1 MTYEEAIAYIDEIN
15 SKKGSVYGLERVREL
30 ELRMGHPC
38 ADLKIVHVTGTNGK
52 GSFCTFLAEILKAA
66 GYMVGRFISPTI
78 LDYRE
83 RIQNDGC
90 WISKNQVADYMT
102 RIQKVCD
109 EMMQEGFEQPTA
121 FEIETVMAF
130 LYFKEIHSDIV
141 LLEVGM
147 GGRGDSTNI
156 IPAPVLSVITSISLD
171 HTALLGHTL
180 AEIAEEKSGII
191 KGNPALIYAQ
201 EPEVMSVVQKQCEK
215 TGSPLIVVD
224 FSKANVH
231 TQTVDGQIFD
241 FENLKGLNM
250 KMLGA
255 YQIYN
260 ACAAVKAAK
269 VLENLLTDEAQLE
282 KLQNRANSNNN
293 LNKENQSVGIHQTSD
308 KNFKIT
314 KHLTEDAIRIGLL
327 NARWPGR
334 FELINTKPMVV
345 VDGAHN
351 PAGAKSL
358 ARSLEI
364 FFGHRRKILI
374 AGIFADK
381 NYQEMLSVMSEVSDT
396 IIVHRPRNARGL
408 DAKMHAVT
416 AQKYFRNVTI
426 CDSLSDAVDKARWQ
440 IRQSDDVIVSFGS
453 LSTVKELYDIM

>member
-1 MTYEEAIAYIDEIN
+1 
-15 SKKGSVYGLERVREL
+15 
-30 ELRMGHPC
+30 
-38 ADLKIVHVTGTNGK
+38 
-52 GSFCTFLAEILKAA
+52 
-66 GYMVGRFISPTI
+66 
-78 LDYRE
+78 
-83 RIQNDGC
+83 
-90 WISKNQVADYMT
+90 
-102 RIQKVCD
+102 
-109 EMMQEGFEQPTA
+109 MMQEGFEQPTA

-130 LYFKEIHSDIV
+130 LYFKEMHSDIV

-171 HTALLGHTL
+171 HTAFLGHTL

-215 TGSPLIVVD
+215 TGSPLTVVD

-260 ACAAVKAAK
+260 ACAAVKAAE
-269 VLENLLTDEAQLE
+269 VLENL
-282 KLQNRANSNNN
+282 
-293 LNKENQSVGIHQTSD
+293 I
-308 KNFKIT
+308 
-314 KHLTEDAIRIGLL
+314 TEDAVYTGLL

-334 FELINTKPMVV
+334 FELISTEPTVV

-364 FFGHRRKILI
+364 FFEQRRKILI

-408 DAKMHAVT
+408 DAKMLAVT

-426 CDSLSDAVDKARWQ
+426 CDSLLDAVHKAIRQ
-440 IRQSDDVIVSFGS
+440 IRQPDDVIVSFGS

>member
-15 SKKGSVYGLERVREL
+15 NKKGSVYGLERVREL
-30 ELRMGHPC
+30 EFRMGHPC

-52 GSFCTFLAEILKAA
+52 GSFCAFLAEILKAA

-102 RIQKVCD
+102 RIRKVCD

-130 LYFKEIHSDIV
+130 LYFKEMHSDIV

-171 HTALLGHTL
+171 HTAFLGHTL

-215 TGSPLIVVD
+215 TGSPLTVVD

-260 ACAAVKAAK
+260 ACAAVKAAE
-269 VLENLLTDEAQLE
+269 VLENL
-282 KLQNRANSNNN
+282 
-293 LNKENQSVGIHQTSD
+293 I
-308 KNFKIT
+308 
-314 KHLTEDAIRIGLL
+314 TEDAVYTGLL

-334 FELINTKPMVV
+334 FELISTEPTVV

-364 FFGHRRKILI
+364 FFEQRRKILI

-408 DAKMHAVT
+408 DAKMLAVT

-426 CDSLSDAVDKARWQ
+426 CDSLLDAVHKAIRQ
-440 IRQSDDVIVSFGS
+440 IRQPDDVIVSFGS

>member
-15 SKKGSVYGLERVREL
+15 NKKGSVYGLERVREL

-102 RIQKVCD
+102 RIRKVCD

-130 LYFKEIHSDIV
+130 LYFKEMCSDIV

-147 GGRGDSTNI
+147 GGLGDSTNI

-171 HTALLGHTL
+171 HTAFLGHTL

-201 EPEVMSVVQKQCEK
+201 EPEVMDVVQKQCEK
-215 TGSPLIVVD
+215 TGSPLTVVD
-224 FSKANVH
+224 FSKANVQ

-260 ACAAVKAAK
+260 ACAAVKAAE
-269 VLENLLTDEAQLE
+269 VLEIL
-282 KLQNRANSNNN
+282 
-293 LNKENQSVGIHQTSD
+293 I
-308 KNFKIT
+308 
-314 KHLTEDAIRIGLL
+314 TEDVVYTGLL

-334 FELINTKPMVV
+334 FELISTEPTIV

-364 FFGHRRKILI
+364 FFEHRRKILI

-408 DAKMHAVT
+408 DAKMLAVT

-426 CDSLSDAVDKARWQ
+426 CDSLSDAVDKA
-440 IRQSDDVIVSFGS
+440 IRQIHQPDDVIVSFGS

>member
-15 SKKGSVYGLERVREL
+15 NKKGSVYGLERVREL
-30 ELRMGHPC
+30 EFRMGHPC

-102 RIQKVCD
+102 RIRKVCD

-130 LYFKEIHSDIV
+130 LYFKEMCSDIV

-147 GGRGDSTNI
+147 GGLGDSTNI

-171 HTALLGHTL
+171 HTAFLGHTL

-201 EPEVMSVVQKQCEK
+201 EPEVMDVVQKQCEK
-215 TGSPLIVVD
+215 TGSPLTVVD
-224 FSKANVH
+224 FSKANVQ

-260 ACAAVKAAK
+260 ACAAVKAAE
-269 VLENLLTDEAQLE
+269 VLEIL
-282 KLQNRANSNNN
+282 
-293 LNKENQSVGIHQTSD
+293 
-308 KNFKIT
+308 
-314 KHLTEDAIRIGLL
+314 LTEDAVYTGLL

-334 FELINTKPMVV
+334 FELISTEPTVV

-364 FFGHRRKILI
+364 FFEHRRKILI

-408 DAKMHAVT
+408 DAKMLAVT

-426 CDSLSDAVDKARWQ
+426 CDSLSDAVDKARRQ
-440 IRQSDDVIVSFGS
+440 IRQPDDVIVSFGS

>member
-30 ELRMGHPC
+30 EFRMGHPC

-102 RIQKVCD
+102 RIRKVCD

-130 LYFKEIHSDIV
+130 LYFKEMHSDIV

-171 HTALLGHTL
+171 HTAFLGHTL

-215 TGSPLIVVD
+215 TGSPLTVVD

-260 ACAAVKAAK
+260 ACAAVKAAE
-269 VLENLLTDEAQLE
+269 VLEN
-282 KLQNRANSNNN
+282 
-293 LNKENQSVGIHQTSD
+293 I
-308 KNFKIT
+308 I
-314 KHLTEDAIRIGLL
+314 TEDAVYTGLL

-334 FELINTKPMVV
+334 FELISTKPTVV

-364 FFGHRRKILI
+364 FFEQRRKILI

-408 DAKMHAVT
+408 DAKMLAVT

-426 CDSLSDAVDKARWQ
+426 CDSLLDAVDKAIRQ
-440 IRQSDDVIVSFGS
+440 IRQPDDVIVSFGS

>member
-15 SKKGSVYGLERVREL
+15 NKKGSVYGLERVREL
-30 ELRMGHPC
+30 EFRMGHPC

-102 RIQKVCD
+102 RIRKVCD

-130 LYFKEIHSDIV
+130 LYFKEMCSDIV

-147 GGRGDSTNI
+147 GGLGDSTNI

-171 HTALLGHTL
+171 HTAFLGHTL

-201 EPEVMSVVQKQCEK
+201 EPEVMDVVQKQCEK
-215 TGSPLIVVD
+215 TGSPLTVVD
-224 FSKANVH
+224 FSKANVQ

-260 ACAAVKAAK
+260 ACAAVKAAE
-269 VLENLLTDEAQLE
+269 VLEIL
-282 KLQNRANSNNN
+282 
-293 LNKENQSVGIHQTSD
+293 
-308 KNFKIT
+308 
-314 KHLTEDAIRIGLL
+314 LTEDAVRTGLL

-334 FELINTKPMVV
+334 FELISTEPTVV

-364 FFGHRRKILI
+364 FFEHRRKILI

-408 DAKMHAVT
+408 DAKMLAVT

-426 CDSLSDAVDKARWQ
+426 CDSLSDAVDKA
-440 IRQSDDVIVSFGS
+440 IRQIHQPDDVIVSFGS

>member
-15 SKKGSVYGLERVREL
+15 NKKGSVYGLERVREL

-102 RIQKVCD
+102 RIRKVCD

-130 LYFKEIHSDIV
+130 LYFKEMCSDIV

-147 GGRGDSTNI
+147 GGLGDSTNI

-171 HTALLGHTL
+171 HTAFLGHTL

-201 EPEVMSVVQKQCEK
+201 EPEVMDVVQKQCEK
-215 TGSPLIVVD
+215 TGSPLTVVD
-224 FSKANVH
+224 FSKANVQ

-260 ACAAVKAAK
+260 ACAAVKAAE
-269 VLENLLTDEAQLE
+269 VLEIL
-282 KLQNRANSNNN
+282 
-293 LNKENQSVGIHQTSD
+293 
-308 KNFKIT
+308 
-314 KHLTEDAIRIGLL
+314 LTEDAVRTGLL

-334 FELINTKPMVV
+334 FELISTEPTVV

-364 FFGHRRKILI
+364 FFEHRRKILI

-408 DAKMHAVT
+408 DAKMLAVT

-426 CDSLSDAVDKARWQ
+426 CDSLLDAVDNARQQ
-440 IRQSDDVIVSFGS
+440 IHQPDDVIVSFGS